1 MERQYSEWFS
11 WNRPNAGAISF
22 VTFKGPMT
30 SAELGKALAT
40 VGISMKPAYCFADE
54 MDVDAMREI
63 ASYFRVGFGERKMP
77 VALKALS
84 AFVEANACAWKINM
98 DKEVQELG
106 E

>member
-1 MERQYSEWFS
+1 
-11 WNRPNAGAISF
+11 
-22 VTFKGPMT
+22 
-30 SAELGKALAT
+30 L
-40 VGISMKPAYCFADE
+40 
-54 MDVDAMREI
+54 
-63 ASYFRVGFGERKMP
+63 GFGERKMP